1 MSESKKLKPD
11 YSTAMDFTN
20 QFKVPTSEIRTRTY
34 NIQQELQQNNIEG
47 LFIVQRVDLF
57 YFSGTAQNGF
67 IYIPAEGKPLLF
79 IKQYLPRARAE
90 SSIVDIIKIKS
101 ITEIPGLIADHC
113 GRMPEVLG
121 FELDVVPVNDFYF
134 YRSLFQ
140 VKEYVDGSPFILKV
154 RMLKSAWEIAQME
167 NTAEMTRKT
176 YTYMREII
184 RPGLTEMEFA
194 GMFETYARKLGHG
207 AKIRVRHYQTE
218 GYPWHILSGRSGS
231 LPGLLDS
238 PASGEGT
245 SAAFPVGAG
254 QKKICA
260 NEPIMVDL
268 GSVLNGY
275 HMDETRMF
283 AIGAMPEKAMQTC
296 RAAIE
301 IHNRILEKAKPGAT
315 LGELFDYS
323 VRLAEKL
330 GFADSYLG
338 APGYKVSFIGH
349 GIGLEIIEPYII
361 ARNRADRL
369 APGMTFALE
378 PKFVCENEFTAG
390 VESVF
395 AVTENGSRLISK
407 VPVEVFIC

>member
-254 QKKICA
+254 HKKLCA
-260 NEPIMVDL
+260 DEPIMVDL

-361 ARNRADRL
+361 ARNRDDRL

>member
-1 MSESKKLKPD
+1 
-11 YSTAMDFTN
+11 MDITN
-20 QFKVPTSEIRTRTY
+20 QFKVPASEIKARTLS
-34 NIQQELQQNNIEG
+34 IQQELRQNNIEG

-67 IYIPAEGKPLLF
+67 MYIPAEGEPLLF
-79 IKQYLPRARAE
+79 IKQYLPRAKME
-90 SSIVDIIKIKS
+90 SSAANIIHIDSIK
-101 ITEIPGLIADHC
+101 EIPGLIADFY
-113 GRMPEVLG
+113 GRLPEQLG
-121 FELDVVPVNDFYF
+121 FELDVVPVNDFHF
-134 YRSLFQ
+134 YQSLFK
-140 VKEYVDGSPFILKV
+140 VKTWVDGSPHILKV
-154 RMLKSAWEIAQME
+154 RRIKSDWEVTQME

-176 YTYMREII
+176 YQYMQKII
-184 RPGLTEMEFA
+184 QPGLTEIEFA
-194 GMFETYARKLGHG
+194 GMFETYARKIGH
-207 AKIRVRHYQTE
+207 AARIRVRHYQTE

-231 LPGLLDS
+231 MPGLLDS

-254 QKKICA
+254 HKKLCA

-283 AIGAMPEKAMQTC
+283 AIDSMPDKAMQTC

-301 IHNRILEKAKPGAT
+301 IHDRILQKAKPGTT
-315 LGELFDYS
+315 LGELFDFS

-330 GFADSYLG
+330 GFSESYLG
-338 APGYKVSFIGH
+338 APGHKVSFIGH

-361 ARNRADRL
+361 ARNRNDQL
-369 APGMTFALE
+369 EPGMTFALE
-378 PKFVCENEFTAG
+378 PKFVCENEFSAG

-395 AVTENGSRLISK
+395 VVTENGTRLISK
-407 VPVEVFIC
+407 IPVEIFIC